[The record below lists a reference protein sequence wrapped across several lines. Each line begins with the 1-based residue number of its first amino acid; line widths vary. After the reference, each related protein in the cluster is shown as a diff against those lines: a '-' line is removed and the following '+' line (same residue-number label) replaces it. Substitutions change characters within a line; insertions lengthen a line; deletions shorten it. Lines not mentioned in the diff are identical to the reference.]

1 MLRKLIKHEFK
12 STSKIMLAIYAFIA
26 VVTIF
31 GIITFTLV
39 DSFPDSSLLN
49 YMNVAMLVLYFLSIF
64 ALFIATYIYMCVH
77 FYKTM
82 YSEQGYL
89 THTLP
94 VSPLTNL
101 HVKIG
106 VSFFW
111 MIASCL
117 VMLLSLFLL
126 LLGITHGKL
135 MSIFTPEKIALLNEI
150 LSESGLTLTAGSM
163 GGYIIICALISCL
176 SYLLIVF
183 ASISIGQLFNQNKI
197 RFSIIVGIAIYF
209 IEQILGTMTISIVM
223 IPSADDMLYAETEFT
238 STFVNHT
245 MVSSLLVSLF
255 FSIVLYII
263 CNVIVRK
270 HINLE

>member
-12 STSKIMLAIYAFIA
+12 NTCKIMLAIYAFIG

-49 YMNVAMLVLYFLSIF
+49 YMNAAMLVLYFLSIF

-94 VSPLTNL
+94 VSPLANL

-111 MIASCL
+111 MITSCF

-126 LLGITHGKL
+126 LLGITQGKL
-135 MSIFTPEKIALLNEI
+135 MYIFTPEKIAMLNEM

-163 GGYIIICALISCL
+163 GGYIIICTLISCL

-209 IEQILGTMTISIVM
+209 IEQFIGTISISIDM
-223 IPSADDMLYAETEFT
+223 IPSADDILSAEPEFT
-238 STFVNHT
+238 SSFINHT
-245 MVSSLLVSLF
+245 MISSLLVSLL
-255 FSIVLYII
+255 FSIVLYTI